1 MQRSLINHRTGQ
13 DRFAIIFMSKD
24 EAFECAGGSWSEVAL
39 DANFVTFHVD
49 HIAIANTSKT
59 QNKGGRQDCNHTKV

>member
-1 MQRSLINHRTGQ
+1 MQRGLINHRAGQ
-13 DRFAIIFMSKD
+13 DRFAIGFMANG

-49 HIAIANTSKT
+49 HFAIANTFRT
-59 QNKGGRQDCNHTKV
+59 